1 MRGLSLASRRG
12 ERAGVRA
19 AILPICGGS
28 CLAAVLALTPAGDPP
43 TLISV
48 GPNVLVSRDGDVAH
62 CETMVAAN
70 PKDPKNLV
78 GTSITL
84 TLPDGGATNKVYA
97 TSDGGATWRDAG
109 FDEGSQGGGDPQVAF
124 GATGTAIFAGISFD
138 LGIYSS
144 RSEDGGKTWSKPLPV
159 GRGDHEML
167 AVDQTTG
174 PYSGRVYIAEET
186 DQKGSNELEDL
197 VMRRRV
203 VLFRS
208 ADDARSWTGPIE
220 VAVGEGRG
228 LAAYNLL
235 ILSDGTL
242 FIPMSAYPNY
252 AKEKDAD
259 SWDVVFATSSDGGV
273 TFSGKKP
280 IGRIRFGGLKSLRD
294 HQQSG
299 RIDQIG
305 GPTFAVD
312 AEGKFRDRLYCVY
325 TELDGDRYRLMF
337 TRSSDRGG
345 TWSAPR
351 PIDASLPA
359 EASEFQQMIA
369 VNPDGVLGVFYYST
383 QGQPDRQHFDTYFTA
398 SLDGGDTFLPKA
410 RVSSQTSHP
419 FGGGNLRPGPT
430 VRTDRGMTVL
440 YTTSGLS
447 RWPDGGDYIGMTAAS
462 DGSFHPFWADGRSGT
477 YQLYSAGIRVGGD
490 APKRPEGLEKATLT
504 DRVTLVFDPVQ
515 FDPATKEVRLPA
527 RLKNNSKETLYP
539 PFQVEVKELVHPYT
553 VKSGEPGIVP
563 KILNASNGKTG
574 VGATFDYAKA
584 LGDLGAL
591 APDAVSDAIVW
602 RLEAPSPVKTGFYV
616 ASEITG
622 YVAGAKSGAKKEP
635 GAK

>member
-1 MRGLSLASRRG
+1 MSARPVALAG
-12 ERAGVRA
+12 A
-19 AILPICGGS
+19 AL
-28 CLAAVLALTPAGDPP
+28 LALKTGAAPDPP
-43 TLISV
+43 KADAGATRISV
-48 GPNVLVSRDGDVAH
+48 GPNILVSRDGDVAH
-62 CETMVAAN
+62 CETMVASN
-70 PKDPKNLV
+70 PKDAKNVV

-97 TSDGGATWRDAG
+97 TSDGGATWTDSG
-109 FDEGSQGGGDPQVAF
+109 FDEGSQGGGDPQIAF
-124 GATGTAIFAGISFD
+124 GATGTAIFAGIS
-138 LGIYSS
+138 LEKGIYSS
-144 RSEDGGKTWSKPLPV
+144 RSEDGGRTWSKPLTV

-167 AVDQTTG
+167 AVDHTMG

-242 FIPMSAYPNY
+242 FIPMSSYPNY
-252 AKEKDAD
+252 AKEKDAN
-259 SWDVVFATSSDGGV
+259 SWDTVFATSSDGGV
-273 TFSGKKP
+273 TFSKKKP
-280 IGRIRFGGLKSLRD
+280 IGRIRFGGVKVMRE
-294 HQQSG
+294 QQESG

-312 AEGKFRDRLYCVY
+312 RSDKFRDRIYCVY
-325 TELDGDRYRLMF
+325 TELDSGRFRLML
-337 TRSSDRGG
+337 TRSTDRGA

-351 PIDASLPA
+351 PIDPALPA
-359 EASEFQQMIA
+359 GASEFQQMIA
-369 VNPDGVLGVFYYST
+369 VNADGVLGVFYYST

-419 FGGGNLRPGPT
+419 FGQGNLRPGPFISK
-430 VRTDRGMTVL
+430 DRGMTIL

-447 RWPDGGDYIGMTAAS
+447 RWPDGGDYIGMTADA
-462 DGSFHPFWADGRSGT
+462 DGGFHPFWADGRSGT
-477 YQLYSAGIRVGGD
+477 YQLYSAAIRVGGD
-490 APKRPEGLEKATLT
+490 APKRPDGLEKTSLT

-515 FDPATKEVRLPA
+515 YDQATREVRLPA
-527 RLKNNSKETLYP
+527 RLKNTSKETLYP
-539 PFQVEVKELVHPYT
+539 PFQVEVKELVHPYN
-553 VKSGEPGIVP
+553 VKSGEPGTVP
-563 KILNASNGKTG
+563 KILNAANGKTG
-574 VGATFDYAKA
+574 VGATFDYSKS

-622 YVAGAKSGAKKEP
+622 YVAGRPEPKKEA
-635 GAK
+635 GTK

>member
-1 MRGLSLASRRG
+1 VKSPFLS
-12 ERAGVRA
+12 
-19 AILPICGGS
+19 
-28 CLAAVLALTPAGDPP
+28 AVALLALTTGASLPASEPAAR
-43 TLISV
+43 ISV
-48 GPNVLVSRDGDVAH
+48 GPNILVSRDGDVAH
-62 CETMVAAN
+62 CETMVASN
-70 PKDPKNLV
+70 PKDAKNVV

-84 TLPDGGATNKVYA
+84 TRPDGGATNKVYA
-97 TSDGGATWRDAG
+97 SSDGGATWTDAG

-159 GRGDHEML
+159 GKGDHEML
-167 AVDQTTG
+167 AVDHTTG
-174 PYSGRVYIAEET
+174 PYAGRVYIAEET

-197 VMRRRV
+197 VMKRRV

-259 SWDVVFATSSDGGV
+259 SWDALFATSSDGGV
-273 TFSGKKP
+273 TFSAKKP
-280 IGRIRFGGLKSLRD
+280 IAKIRFGGLNALRE
-294 HQQSG
+294 QQKSG

-305 GPTFAVD
+305 GPTFAID
-312 AEGKFRDRLYCVY
+312 ASDRFRDRLYCVY
-325 TELDGDRYRLMF
+325 TEIQDGRFRLML
-337 TRSSDRGG
+337 TRSSDRGA

-351 PIDASLPA
+351 PVDASLPA
-359 EASEFQQMIA
+359 GASEFQQMIA

-410 RVSSQTSHP
+410 RVSSATSHP
-419 FGGGNLRPGPT
+419 FGSGNLRPGPFGSK
-430 VRTDRGMTVL
+430 DRGMTVV

-447 RWPDGGDYIGMTAAS
+447 RWPDGGDYIGMTAAA
-462 DGSFHPFWADGRSGT
+462 DGAFHPFWADGRSGT
-477 YQLYSAGIRVGGD
+477 YQLYSATIRVGGEP
-490 APKRPEGLEKATLT
+490 PKRPDGLEKQPLT
-504 DRVTLVFDPVQ
+504 DRVALVFDPVQ
-515 FDPATKEVRLPA
+515 YDSASREVRLPA
-527 RLKNNSKETLYP
+527 RLKNVSKETLYP
-539 PFQVEVKELVHPYT
+539 PFQVEVKELVHPYQ
-553 VKSGEPGIVP
+553 VKSGEPGNPP
-563 KILNASNGKTG
+563 KIVNASNGKTG
-574 VGATFDYAKA
+574 VGAVFDYSKA

-591 APDAVSDAIVW
+591 APDAVSDAVVW
-602 RLEAPSPVKTGFYV
+602 RLEAPSQVKTDFYV

-622 YVAGAKSGAKKEP
+622 YVAGSKPPAKTGGK
-635 GAK
+635 